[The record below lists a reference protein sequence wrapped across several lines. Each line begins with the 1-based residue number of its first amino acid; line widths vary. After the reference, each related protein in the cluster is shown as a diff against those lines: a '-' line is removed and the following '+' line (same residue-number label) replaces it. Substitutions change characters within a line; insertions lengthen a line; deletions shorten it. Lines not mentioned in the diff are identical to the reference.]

1 MPYDPVYTTLVG
13 SAKLVISS
21 ISGCFRG
28 LEPTIFG
35 SREEFDAL

>member
-1 MPYDPVYTTLVG
+1 MPCDPKYTTIEG
-13 SAKLVISS
+13 SAKLVFSS

-35 SREEFDAL
+35 SREDFDAL